1 MLVQA
6 EDIRGLG
13 HLPSTT
19 SVRGAKSGDTDE
31 PVARAHGRSSSLPF
45 LSPRRYY
52 KGSVDA
58 EY

>member
-1 MLVQA
+1 MPVQA
-6 EDIRGLG
+6 EDIRSLR

-19 SVRGAKSGDTDE
+19 SVRGAKSGDIDE
-31 PVARAHGRSSSLPF
+31 PVARAHRRSSSLPF
-45 LSPRRYY
+45 LSPRKYY